1 MGSKKLYDFVIFGAS
16 GFTGQFVVSEVQRIA
31 SAENI
36 KWAVAGRSRDKLNEV
51 VSKRTESSGDSF
63 SDIITADINDYQSL
77 LLMCRQTKVV
87 LDCVGPYRFYG
98 EPVVKACV
106 EAKTSYVD
114 ICGEPQFLENMLL
127 KYNDGAEKSGIYI
140 IGSCGFDSIPSDLGV
155 LYAKQQFSGTLNG
168 IKAYLDLKTG
178 QSGACLH
185 FGTYESAV
193 YGLGDINSLRKVRQ
207 ALGHQRLPLVGP
219 KLKSDGSLHYHS
231 TLHKYCIPFL
241 GADVSVVKRTQ
252 RYIHEKLNEPPI
264 QYSMY
269 SCISSLYQVFL
280 LFLFGS
286 IFKLL
291 AITSWGRS
299 LLLKHPKF
307 FTAGIFSHE
316 GPTKQQMNETSF
328 SIMMYGEGYSDGSLS
343 LNRSDKPNKKI
354 VIKVSGP
361 EPGYVATPIAMV
373 QSALVIAKEP
383 GKLPEKGGVYS
394 PGAAFYRTSLIKRLQ
409 ENGINFE
416 VMG

>member
-1 MGSKKLYDFVIFGAS
+1 MNDKRNYDLIIFGAS

-114 ICGEPQFLENMLL
+114 ICGEPLFIDSMLL

-140 IGSCGFDSIPSDLGV
+140 VSACGFDSIPSELGV

-168 IKAYLDLKTG
+168 IKAYFNFKVG
-178 QSGACLH
+178 QSGGCVH
-185 FGTYESAV
+185 FGTYESAIYV
-193 YGLGDINSLRKVRQ
+193 LKDEWKSQKVQ
-207 ALGHQRLPLVGP
+207 KQLDYEPLPLVGP
-219 KLKSDGSLHYHS
+219 KLKSEFPVHYKS
-231 TLHKYCIPFL
+231 PFKRYAIPFE
-241 GADVSVVKRTQ
+241 GVDMSMVEKSQ
-252 RYIHEKLNEPPI
+252 RFLYKQYNEPPI
-264 QYSMY
+264 QYSLFTCVNSFFY
-269 SCISSLYQVFL
+269 IPLIFFL
-280 LFLFGS
+280 GFFLKLFAL
-286 IFKLL
+286 
-291 AITSWGRS
+291 TSWGRY
-299 LLLKHPKF
+299 LLLKYPKF
-307 FTAGIFSHE
+307 FTAGFCSAE
-316 GPTKQQMNETSF
+316 GPTAQQMDQTFF
-328 SIMMYGEGYSDGSLS
+328 SLTMFGEGYSEKNSS
-343 LNRSDKPNKKI
+343 LNRSDKPDKKI

-361 EPGYVATPIAMV
+361 EPGYYATSVAMV
-373 QSALVIAKEP
+373 QSAVVMVKEQE
-383 GKLPEKGGVYS
+383 KLPVKGGVYS
-394 PGAAFYRTSLIKRLQ
+394 PGAAFFKTSLINRLHN
-409 ENGINFE
+409 NGMKFE
-416 VMG
+416 VLG